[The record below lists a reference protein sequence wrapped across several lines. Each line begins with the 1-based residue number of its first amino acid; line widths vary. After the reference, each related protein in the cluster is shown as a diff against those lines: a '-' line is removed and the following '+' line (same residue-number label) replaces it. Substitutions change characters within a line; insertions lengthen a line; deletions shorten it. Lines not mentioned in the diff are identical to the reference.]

1 MCGVVAGETQEDVR
15 EVEEDANCCRY
26 RRQEVRPP
34 PISEKDKACL
44 ASDIAGLAG
53 AEVIDVDIHDVHTG
67 LVEVE
72 DVEREREVIGIT
84 EKTKRWK
91 LNIARMS

>member
-1 MCGVVAGETQEDVR
+1 MQLCGAVAREAQEEVG
-15 EVEEDANCCRY
+15 EVEEDANRCRY

-34 PISEKDKACL
+34 PISEEDKACL
-44 ASDIAGLAG
+44 ASDIAGPAG
-53 AEVIDVDIHDVHTG
+53 AEVIDVDIHDFHTG

-84 EKTKRWK
+84 DKAKR
-91 LNIARMS
+91 

>member
-1 MCGVVAGETQEDVR
+1 MCGVVAGETQEEVG
-15 EVEEDANCCRY
+15 EVEEDANRCRY

-34 PISEKDKACL
+34 PISEEDKACL
-44 ASDIAGLAG
+44 ASDIAGSAG
-53 AEVIDVDIHDVHTG
+53 AEVIDVGIHDFHSG

-84 EKTKRWK
+84 EKAKR
-91 LNIARMS
+91 